1 MRARPVGAHPE
12 LNTVTSLEQVLVDQT
27 LEGGFRWLRFPA
39 MLERAFVEAHADERT
54 FKLILAGLNSMLV
67 FGGILLADFLMMPGQ
82 LAWAVTLRVGV
93 YAPFILFALVI
104 LHRLSY
110 PELNEWMVV
119 LVGAVASAIVA
130 VLALSGA
137 TAVSFTKVVEL
148 IIVVVYVAVF
158 ARFWPMALLSVVVL
172 VFHSGVMYLAP
183 DMISGLRLGSTLLLI
198 TTISFALYGCY
209 VRERNDRHAF
219 LLDLREQ
226 AMRASLNE
234 ANLRLAEMV
243 RTDALTGVAN
253 RRAFDDFLVLNQ
265 DELATSSRKLALL
278 LVDVDHFK
286 AFNDRYGHH
295 EGDRCLC
302 AVAATIDGCLRR
314 PVDMVARWGGEE
326 FAVVLGDADEQM
338 AEQVARRVC
347 QAIQALAIPHDDSSC
362 APVVTVS
369 IGVAVQHAGLS
380 GGNHVLIQA
389 ADEALYQAKT
399 VGRNRVCLAADPTSG
414 GVQVC

>member
-1 MRARPVGAHPE
+1 M
-12 LNTVTSLEQVLVDQT
+12 DQT

-67 FGGILLADFLMMPGQ
+67 FGGILLTDYLMEPGQ
-82 LAWAVTLRVGV
+82 LGWSAALRVGL
-93 YAPFILFALVI
+93 YAPFILSALVI

-119 LVGAVASAIVA
+119 LVGTVASAIVA
-130 VLALSGA
+130 VLALSGT

-158 ARFWPMALLSVVVL
+158 ARFWPMALLSAVVL
-172 VFHSGVMYLAP
+172 VFHMTVMVLAP
-183 DMISGLRLGSTLLLI
+183 DLISGLRLGSTLLLI

-219 LLDLREQ
+219 LLDLKEQ

-253 RRAFDDFLVLNQ
+253 RRAFDDFLSLNQ
-265 DELATSSRKLALL
+265 DELAMSSRKLALL

-286 AFNDRYGHH
+286 AFNDSYGHH

-302 AVAATIDGCLRR
+302 AVANTIDACLRR

-338 AEQVARRVC
+338 ARQVARRIC
-347 QAIQALAIPHDDSSC
+347 QAIQALAIPHEGSSC

-369 IGVAVQHAGLS
+369 IGMAVQHAGLTRA
-380 GGNHVLIQA
+380 NHVLIQA
-389 ADEALYQAKT
+389 ADEALYQAKAA
-399 VGRNRVCLAADPTSG
+399 GRNRVCLAADPKSG
-414 GVQVC
+414 GVQAC

>member
-1 MRARPVGAHPE
+1 MGAHPE
-12 LNTVTSLEQVLVDQT
+12 LNSVTSLEQVLVDQT

-82 LAWAVTLRVGV
+82 LAWAATLRVGV
-93 YAPFILFALVI
+93 YAPFILSALVI

-119 LVGAVASAIVA
+119 FVGAVASAIVA
-130 VLALSGA
+130 VLAMSGA

-158 ARFWPMALLSVVVL
+158 ARFWPMALLSAVVL
-172 VFHSGVMYLAP
+172 VFHLAVMFLAP
-183 DMISGLRLGSTLLLI
+183 DMISGLRLGSTLLLV

-219 LLDLREQ
+219 LLDLKEQ

-253 RRAFDDFLVLNQ
+253 RRAFDDFLAQNQ
-265 DELATSSRKLALL
+265 DELPTSSRKLALL

-302 AVAATIDGCLRR
+302 AVANTIEACLRR

-338 AEQVARRVC
+338 AEQVARRIC
-347 QAIQALAIPHDDSSC
+347 QTIQALAIPHEGSSC

-369 IGVAVQHAGLS
+369 IGLVVQHAGRFRES
-380 GGNHVLIQA
+380 KALIQA
-389 ADEALYQAKT
+389 ADDALYQAKSG
-399 VGRNRVCLAADPTSG
+399 GRNRVCVAADPTTG
-414 GVQVC
+414 GAQAC